1 MIRSKLAA
9 PVVGVALLASA
20 AMPMV
25 RAFAAEPA
33 MQPATGQSAGQQ
45 SAAPRSA
52 GQTTPLIKSDPAEN
66 QQMTGAA
73 MPKADATAGDATE
86 NRQEIAATG
95 SEATDPNAPDP
106 SRTGQSQGS
115 SQNFLPFELSR
126 DAAFG
131 LREVQI
137 ASRALAAGDKDTARQ
152 LIGDAQKRFG
162 AAEAQAITLDQLPS
176 KEGQSVE
183 NGSFFPVG
191 AQLMVSE
198 AMSSSPQKQQ
208 AMQEAGQ
215 QMASGD
221 HTGAHETLRV
231 NEIDVATIVA
241 LLPRDET
248 MKALDGALAKLDGDP
263 QAAAQQL
270 AGIER
275 GVIVEGVGL
284 RATPDDTGMPGTDVS
299 GTDATTTGSIAPNA
313 TDGMATVGTP
323 DTTEDVQ

>member
-33 MQPATGQSAGQQ
+33 MQPATGDTATQQSAGQT
-45 SAAPRSA
+45 APLVR
-52 GQTTPLIKSDPAEN
+52 SDPAEN
-66 QQMTGAA
+66 QQMTGTA
-73 MPKADATAGDATE
+73 MPKADAATGDAAE
-86 NRQEIAATG
+86 NRQEIAA
-95 SEATDPNAPDP
+95 SDPNATDPSRIDP
-106 SRTGQSQGS
+106 SQTGQ

-137 ASRALAAGDKDTARQ
+137 ASRALNAGDTNAARQ

-176 KEGQSVE
+176 KAGQSVE
-183 NGSFFPVG
+183 QGSFYPVG

-198 AMSSSPQKQQ
+198 AMSSSPAKQD
-208 AMQEAGQ
+208 AMKRAGE

-221 HTGAHETLRV
+221 HGGAHETLRV

-241 LLPRDET
+241 LLPKDGT
-248 MKALDGALAKLDGDP
+248 MEALDGALAALDRDP

-270 AGIER
+270 ASIER

-284 RATPDDTGMPGTDVS
+284 RATPGTDASGTGAS
-299 GTDATTTGSIAPNA
+299 GTDATATGSITPNA
-313 TDGMATVGTP
+313 ASEKATAGTP
-323 DTTEDVQ
+323 EMTEDVQ

>member
-33 MQPATGQSAGQQ
+33 MQPTTVQSAGQT
-45 SAAPRSA
+45 APL
-52 GQTTPLIKSDPAEN
+52 GTSDPAEN
-66 QQMTGAA
+66 QQMTGVA
-73 MPKADATAGDATE
+73 MPKADAATGDATE

-95 SEATDPNAPDP
+95 AEATDPNATDP
-106 SRTGQSQGS
+106 SQTGQSG
-115 SQNFLPFELSR
+115 NFLPFALSR

-137 ASRALAAGDKDTARQ
+137 ASRALAAGDTDTARQ

-162 AAEAQAITLDQLPS
+162 AADAQTITLDQLPS
-176 KEGQSVE
+176 KQGQSVE
-183 NGSFFPVG
+183 GGSFYPVG
-191 AQLMVSE
+191 SQLVVSE
-198 AMSSSPQKQQ
+198 SMSSSPQKQD
-208 AMQEAGQ
+208 AMKQAGQ
-215 QMASGD
+215 QMAAGD
-221 HTGAHETLRV
+221 HQGAHQTLRI

-241 LLPRDET
+241 LLPKDGT
-248 MKALDGALAKLDGDP
+248 MEALDAALSKLDSDP

-270 AGIER
+270 ASIER

-284 RATPDDTGMPGTDVS
+284 RATPGMDRQGTDAS

-313 TDGMATVGTP
+313 AGPATDGTP
-323 DTTEDVQ
+323 DMTEDVQ